1 MSDHK
6 SIKPRL
12 NDICE
17 LLGVDL
23 GYRPEKI
30 TIHVYQGANE
40 AGHQWNSFH
49 RATSTLDIDKVVI
62 VYCNIKMVKDNRW
75 NPKDLIDWLLDCD
88 VHFIITYPSRIRATM
103 LEYGRLISP
112 SSAIVSSLW
121 ISEWAA
127 PCMSNLDSK

>member
-1 MSDHK
+1 MRNKQLYISSKLSINLNNNICNAGFVKGYQTMSKSSKRSSTDMSDHK

-17 LLGVDL
+17 LVGVDL
-23 GYRPEKI
+23 GYRLEKI

-75 NPKDLIDWLLDCD
+75 NPQDLIDWLLL
-88 VHFIITYPSRIRATM
+88 Y
-103 LEYGRLISP
+103 
-112 SSAIVSSLW
+112 
-121 ISEWAA
+121 
-127 PCMSNLDSK
+127 K

>member
-1 MSDHK
+1 MSKSSKRSSTDMSDHK

-49 RATSTLDIDKVVI
+49 RATSTLD
-62 VYCNIKMVKDNRW
+62 YCNIKMVKDN
-75 NPKDLIDWLLDCD
+75 
-88 VHFIITYPSRIRATM
+88 S
-103 LEYGRLISP
+103 
-112 SSAIVSSLW
+112 
-121 ISEWAA
+121 
-127 PCMSNLDSK
+127 

>member
-1 MSDHK
+1 MSKSSKRSSTDMSDHK
-6 SIKPRL
+6 FIKPRL

-49 RATSTLDIDKVVI
+49 RVTSTLDIDKVII

-88 VHFIITYPSRIRATM
+88 V
-103 LEYGRLISP
+103 
-112 SSAIVSSLW
+112 
-121 ISEWAA
+121 
-127 PCMSNLDSK
+127 K

>member
-1 MSDHK
+1 MSKSSKRSSTDMSDHK

-49 RATSTLDIDKVVI
+49 RATSTLDIDKVV
-62 VYCNIKMVKDNRW
+62 NIKMVKKNRW
-75 NPKDLIDWLLDCD
+75 NLKDLIDLTFK
-88 VHFIITYPSRIRATM
+88 VKI
-103 LEYGRLISP
+103 
-112 SSAIVSSLW
+112 
-121 ISEWAA
+121 
-127 PCMSNLDSK
+127 

>member
-62 VYCNIKMVKDNRW
+62 VYCNIKMVKD
-75 NPKDLIDWLLDCD
+75 KL
-88 VHFIITYPSRIRATM
+88 
-103 LEYGRLISP
+103 
-112 SSAIVSSLW
+112 SLKL
-121 ISEWAA
+121 
-127 PCMSNLDSK
+127 CKLNKLYFSNS